1 MQCRHPL
8 PGEQSKKV
16 GELMECYNCGTEVF
30 VPLMVF
36 VEETVYS
43 FCCEQ
48 CLCSTDVLEEHLDNL
63 IKVQSSK
70 LPEPH

>member
-1 MQCRHPL
+1 
-8 PGEQSKKV
+8 
-16 GELMECYNCGTEVF
+16 MECYNCGTEVF

-43 FCCEQ
+43 FCSEM
-48 CLCSTDVLEEHLDNL
+48 CLCCTDVLEEQLDNL
-63 IKVQSSK
+63 IKVQSSR